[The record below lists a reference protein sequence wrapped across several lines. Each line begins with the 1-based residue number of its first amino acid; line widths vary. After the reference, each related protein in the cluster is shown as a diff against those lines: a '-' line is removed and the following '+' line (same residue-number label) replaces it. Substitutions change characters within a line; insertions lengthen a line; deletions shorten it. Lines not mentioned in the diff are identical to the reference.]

1 MFLSSLGFVEVFFGT
16 DFADYTDFLMEDTS
30 GLMIK
35 VEYKMVVFVQPAKW
49 DLAVAPLPTWE
60 REKDLIADEL
70 GGGKRL

>member
-1 MFLSSLGFVEVFFGT
+1 LFLSWLGFVEVFFGT

-49 DLAVAPLPTWE
+49 DFEYLV
-60 REKDLIADEL
+60 L
-70 GGGKRL
+70 GSDQDKLY